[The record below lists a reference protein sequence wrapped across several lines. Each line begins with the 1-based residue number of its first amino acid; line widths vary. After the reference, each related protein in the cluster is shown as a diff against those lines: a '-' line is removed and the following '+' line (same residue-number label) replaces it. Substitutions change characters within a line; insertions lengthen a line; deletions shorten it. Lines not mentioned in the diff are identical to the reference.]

1 MSNALVVSLNR
12 HRDALEKFKPE
23 FAKVLP
29 AHVTPDK
36 IVRSVLNALSGNE
49 YLCTSATPTSVVQAA
64 MTAAML
70 GLEVDNVT
78 GQGHIVPFKG
88 KAQFIPGYKG
98 YITLAANSGFLVGGD
113 VVREKDQF
121 RYGRGLNP
129 FLEHVPAPGGPTD
142 RGAIKYA
149 YATARSNSL
158 PSDFRVL
165 HVEQVNAIRDKS
177 EGYKAFLSGKRKD
190 SPWDSHYEAMAI
202 KTAIRALAP
211 ELPLNVQRAA
221 AIEGEFER
229 GHVSHLNENGNVVKE
244 YIDQNQQDG
253 GTEEQPDLVAGLGLE
268 EKPQDGAI
276 CGTCGGKGSRAF
288 KDENGEGIEPCPDC
302 APTRK

>member
-1 MSNALVVSLNR
+1 MSNVTVFTESLSR
-12 HRDALEKFKPE
+12 HKTALEKFKPE

-29 AHVTPDK
+29 AHVTPDR
-36 IVRSVLNALSGNE
+36 IVRSIINALSANE
-49 YLCTSATPTSVVQAA
+49 YLCTNATPTSVLQAA
-64 MTAAML
+64 MTAAVL
-70 GLEVDNVT
+70 GLDVDNVT

-98 YITLAANSGFLVGGD
+98 YITLAANAGFLVGGD
-113 VVREKDQF
+113 VVREKDHF
-121 RYGRGLNP
+121 RYGRGLTP

-142 RGAIKYA
+142 RGPIVYA
-149 YATARSNSL
+149 YATARSHNL

-165 HVEQVNAIRDKS
+165 HAEQVNAIRDKS

-229 GHVSHLNENGNVVKE
+229 GNVAHLTENGNVRLDV
-244 YIDQNQQDG
+244 IDQNPDAG
-253 GTEEQPDLVAGLGLE
+253 SSNEQPDLVAGLGLE
-268 EKPQDGAI
+268 EKPQAV
-276 CGTCGGKGSRAF
+276 CGRCGGQGSVPF
-288 KDENGEGIEPCPDC
+288 KDASGEGIEPCPDC
-302 APTRK
+302 NKR